1 MLLIVAAI
9 LPLLPT
15 NTDAQADDPH
25 GWIGTET
32 VKTRYGSIVE
42 VN

>member
-25 GWIGTET
+25 GWIGLKRLGRDTAASS
-32 VKTRYGSIVE
+32 R
-42 VN
+42 